1 MNQENNNPKNDPPD
15 PTDPTDC
22 TKEHRRLRGVTPD
35 EIGSLPELP
44 GVYIMRDAQDSVI
57 YVGKA
62 ASLRNRVR
70 NYFTRR
76 GDGRL
81 TVQYLIRRVDRIE
94 TIITANEKEAFLLEN
109 TLIKKYRPH
118 YNIQLRDDKTYVSVR
133 VDLDHEWPRALVV
146 RRRGEQRPQAGS
158 LYLGPYA
165 SASDVRETLRWL
177 QRVFPIRSCP
187 DHVLRNRSRPC
198 LLYQIGRCC
207 APCTKPVDHDN
218 YRRMVDGTIL
228 ILKGRTKE
236 AVKLLEE
243 QMDKLSESM
252 QFEQAAVIRDR
263 IRAIETTAERQ
274 VVQRHDGSDWD
285 IVTVEQAGGYGAFV
299 VFVYRNGLL
308 ISSRPFLVRDHER
321 EAADIMEEFLA
332 RYYEAE
338 TPPPEIF
345 AEPIPVEPG
354 GLEDWLGERREGKVR
369 LCAPQRGDRRQQMNT
384 AHENARQLLEQH
396 RSGKQTVEEIHKQLM
411 EKLGLAAPPDPI
423 ECYDISTIQGFAT
436 VGSMV
441 TFQDGEPDKSRY
453 RRFRIKTI
461 EGQDD
466 FGALREVLTRRF
478 RRVAAGE
485 QEPPGLVV
493 IDGGKGQLA
502 VAVDV
507 FAKLGIQGVPVV
519 GMAKSR
525 IKHRGDAVW
534 KTEERFFLPGRK
546 NPVVLRENSPALYML
561 TRLRDEAH
569 RFGITYH
576 RELRGRKDL
585 RSVLEDIPGVGKT
598 RASALLRHFGSLKKI
613 KQATADEI
621 AILRGIPRDLA
632 ERIVA
637 QLKEA
642 SPFVVP
648 PIPPEV
654 GTTNEAAFEALPTDD
669 EIIESPAESAA
680 PTPDEWQPDL
690 G

>member
-1 MNQENNNPKNDPPD
+1 MDQENHNPPQPQPPPLGD
-15 PTDPTDC
+15 
-22 TKEHRRLRGVTPD
+22 EHRRLLGVTPD

-44 GVYIMRDAQDSVI
+44 GVYIMRDARDVVL

-62 ASLRNRVR
+62 ANLRNRVR
-70 NYFTRR
+70 NYFTGR
-76 GDGRL
+76 GDGRI
-81 TVQYLIRRVDRIE
+81 TVQFLIRHVDRIE

-109 TLIKKYRPH
+109 TLIKKYLPR

-133 VDLDHEWPRALVV
+133 VDLGHEWPRAVVV

-187 DHVLRNRSRPC
+187 DHVLRNRTRPC

-207 APCTKPVDHDN
+207 APCTKPVDKDA
-218 YRRMVDGTIL
+218 YRRMVEGTVL
-228 ILKGRTKE
+228 VLKGRSKD
-236 AVKLLEE
+236 AVRLLEE
-243 QMDKLSESM
+243 QMNKHSAGM
-252 QFEQAAVIRDR
+252 QFEQAAVLRDR

-285 IVTVEQAGGYGAFV
+285 IVTIEQAGGYGAFV

-308 ISSRPFLVRDHER
+308 ISSRPFIVRDHDR
-321 EAADIMEEFLA
+321 EPADLMEEFIA

-338 TPPPEIF
+338 TPPGDIYIEPMP
-345 AEPIPVEPG
+345 AEPA
-354 GLEDWLGERREGKVR
+354 GLEEWLGERREAKVSLR
-369 LCAPQRGDRRQQMNT
+369 EPQRGERRHQMDT
-384 AHENARQLLEQH
+384 ARENARQLLEQQL
-396 RSGKQTVEEIHKQLM
+396 SGKKTVEEIHTQVM
-411 EKLGLAAPPDPI
+411 EKLSLAAPPDPI

-453 RRFRIKTI
+453 RRFRIKSFA
-461 EGQDD
+461 GQDD

-507 FAKLGIQGVPVV
+507 FKTLGIEGVPVV

-525 IKHRGDAVW
+525 IKHRGDEVW
-534 KTEERFFLPGRK
+534 RTEERFFLPGRM
-546 NPVVLRENSPALYML
+546 NPVVFRENSPALYML
-561 TRLRDEAH
+561 QRLRDEAH

-576 RELRGRKDL
+576 RELRGRRNL

-598 RASALLRHFGSLKKI
+598 RASTLLRHFGSLRKI
-613 KQATADEI
+613 KDATADEI
-621 AILRGIPRDLA
+621 ANVRGIPRDLA

-637 QLKEA
+637 RLA
-642 SPFVVP
+642 SQPVLAP
-648 PIPPEV
+648 PPEK
-654 GTTNEAAFEALPTDD
+654 NHEAPLIDD
-669 EIIESPAESAA
+669 EIIEAPDSTEPPA
-680 PTPDEWQPDL
+680 PDDWQPDL

>member
-1 MNQENNNPKNDPPD
+1 MKQEPHNPPPPNDR
-15 PTDPTDC
+15 TDRVERTDFV
-22 TKEHRRLRGVTPD
+22 EQHRRLRGVTPD
-35 EIGSLPELP
+35 EIGALPELP
-44 GVYIMRDAQDSVI
+44 GVYIMRDAQDAVL

-70 NYFTRR
+70 NYFTQH
-76 GDGRL
+76 GDGRI

-109 TLIKKYRPH
+109 NLIKKYRPR

-133 VDLDHEWPRALVV
+133 VDLDREWPRALVV
-146 RRRGEQRPQAGS
+146 RRRGEQRPQAGA

-165 SASDVRETLRWL
+165 SATDVRETLRWL

-187 DHVLRNRSRPC
+187 DHVLRNRTRPC
-198 LLYQIGRCC
+198 LLHQIGRCC
-207 APCTKPVDHDN
+207 APCTKPVDKDH
-218 YRRMVDGTIL
+218 YRRMVEGTVL
-228 ILKGRTKE
+228 VLKGRTRE
-236 AVKLLEE
+236 AVRLLEE
-243 QMDKLSESM
+243 QMNRLSAAM
-252 QFEQAAVIRDR
+252 QFEQAAAVRDR
-263 IRAIETTAERQ
+263 IRAIESTAERQ

-285 IVTVEQAGGYGAFV
+285 VVTVEQAGGYGAFV

-308 ISSRPFLVRDHER
+308 ISSRPFLVRDHGR
-321 EAADIMEEFLA
+321 EAPDLMEEFLA

-338 TPPPEIF
+338 PPPPEIF
-345 AEPIPVEPG
+345 AEPLPAEPA
-354 GLEDWLGERREGKVR
+354 GLEDWLAARREGRVR
-369 LCAPQRGDRRQQMNT
+369 LSAPQRGERRHQMDT
-384 AHENARQLLEQH
+384 ARENAKQLLDQQLA
-396 RSGKQTVEEIHKQLM
+396 GKQTVAEIHNQLM
-411 EKLGLAAPPDPI
+411 DKLALPAPPDPI

-502 VAVDV
+502 VAVNV
-507 FAKLGIQGVPVV
+507 FDTLGIRGVPVV

-546 NPVVLRENSPALYML
+546 NPVLLRENSPALHML

-576 RELRGRKDL
+576 RQLRSRKNL

-598 RASALLRHFGSLKKI
+598 RASQLLRHFGSLKKI
-613 KQATADEI
+613 RHASADDI
-621 AILRGIPRDLA
+621 ALLRGIPRDLA

-637 QLKEA
+637 RLKEA
-642 SPFVVP
+642 SLVVP
-648 PIPPEV
+648 PSG
-654 GTTNEAAFEALPTDD
+654 GTNATEPVEPLPTDD
-669 EIIESPAESAA
+669 EIIESPADAS
-680 PTPDEWQPDL
+680 TPDDWQPDL